1 MTHSPV
7 SSLSIKSAS
16 TVSLQTLRPPSI
28 TILSRDV
35 DCKPCAGRQRPNLRR
50 TCLKCEQFFRS
61 QTDLFFHL
69 RTYRGTSQPLGAQS
83 NNTKRLGDHHRPTYQ
98 ALLSPTRDPGL
109 HRRLPPCLPRLDRV
123 FCLSCTFFGSII
135 PYSKHT
141 RLYQAALSAL
151 HTRELRVRKPEP
163 EGQWDEFRRILQK
176 DSKAPC
182 TPRYIR
188 RHRLNAD
195 MRSSCLHT
203 SDSPS
208 SAATG
213 ASSSSRRD
221 TSYTI

>member
-1 MTHSPV
+1 MSTVNHAPVGSDPTSVVPV
-7 SSLSIKSAS
+7 SNASSSSAPKLICS
-16 TVSLQTLRPPSI
+16 FIYVRI
-28 TILSRDV
+28 EGHLSRWV
-35 DCKPCAGRQRPNLRR
+35 PSPTTPRGSEIITGPPTK
-50 TCLKCEQFFRS
+50 
-61 QTDLFFHL
+61 LFF
-69 RTYRGTSQPLGAQS
+69 
-83 NNTKRLGDHHRPTYQ
+83 
-98 ALLSPTRDPGL
+98 
-109 HRRLPPCLPRLDRV
+109 LPPGIRDCIGDSLPVFHDSIGY

-151 HTRELRVRKPEP
+151 HARELRVRKPEP

-188 RHRLNAD
+188 WHRLNAD

-203 SDSPS
+203 LDSPS